1 MQPYAFPYI
10 GYFQMINAVEKF
22 VFYDDV
28 NYIKGGW
35 VNRNQIL
42 NNNEKQYFTI
52 PLVKAS
58 PNKLISEIEINIDSK
73 EYLKLKQKIQLTY
86 SKSPYF
92 DKVSPLIEDILNKK
106 YNRISEFAIKSTIE
120 ICNYLGIKTHFFVS
134 SIDFAKTKGLDRAER
149 LIEICRKEN
158 CNTYINAIG
167 GQELYTKD
175 YFVELKAKLNDETK
189 CFHRI
194 NERFVKSKQFV
205 FQIDSINCLKN
216 YTDFVIVILDTKES
230 IICHFKVR
238 IKHQSYFQMRK
249 DVAIAFYQIIK
260 EHHVPNNYI
269 EHENVKN
276 IWEFDFSKID
286 FLKSK

>member
-1 MQPYAFPYI
+1 MKIAIMQPYAFPYI

-175 YFVELKAKLNDETK
+175 YFSQHGIDLKFIKTNEIIYNQFKND
-189 CFHRI
+189 FI
-194 NERFVKSKQFV
+194 PW
-205 FQIDSINCLKN
+205 L
-216 YTDFVIVILDTKES
+216 S
-230 IICHFKVR
+230 II
-238 IKHQSYFQMRK
+238 
-249 DVAIAFYQIIK
+249 DVMMFNSVEEIQIMLDNF
-260 EHHVPNNYI
+260 E
-269 EHENVKN
+269 
-276 IWEFDFSKID
+276 
-286 FLKSK
+286 LL